1 MKKYYIHHDS
11 NGWLLKWLWVVM
23 LIICCCCYGLCLG
36 CLEEEKNTLLQI
48 RDSMLFSMDSQPVS
62 FFSSLDIDDC
72 CRWDGVDCSL
82 TTNRVTRIFLHYTRD
97 NNNYNAVQLSWSLDL
112 SLIAQLQELQH
123 LELRGSRIG
132 SLVAPEALCRLPTLQ
147 LLDLSDNL
155 IEADIHPC
163 WSNIS
168 SLRTLIL
175 SKNQFRGNLSSIFT
189 NLTNIERI
197 DVSYNH
203 FQGPVPLSSFAHLS
217 KLHFLDLS
225 YNPLIQ
231 VNTETPAW
239 QPSFQLQHLSL
250 AGCNLNHQSN
260 DHGIPSFILTQHT
273 LQTLDLSSNSLTG
286 SIPVWMLHNVSSVLR
301 LRSNMFSG
309 NFPQGYR
316 NVASPLVELDISCN
330 HFEGPLPL
338 NIDTLFPKLYNFNV
352 STNRLNGT
360 IPPSLGE
367 LTNLHHLDLSNNQL
381 VGKVPRHLT
390 ENSSLWYL
398 NLSNNSLQ
406 GELLPQGCNMKQLRW
421 FLVRNNHFIGSMP
434 SCLSNSPSLSILDAG
449 INNLSGII
457 SNQLPTFPHLGALLL
472 GGNQFEGHIPMQLC
486 QMKNIQFLDLSNNF
500 FLGNIPPC
508 LNNNLV
514 WRRKFQSSS
523 WVPIDF
529 TTKGNSYS
537 FQGLPLTLMTGI
549 DLSANHLSGI
559 IPSEIGE
566 LHELH
571 SLNFSHYHLT
581 GLIPTSFENLT
592 NLGSLDLSYNNLTGK
607 IPREIGQINF
617 LSVFSVA
624 FNNLSGRIPFG
635 QQLCTFT
642 EHAYIGNP
650 NLCGEPLQRPCSPEH
665 QDPDDNSKDHKKEE
679 RHMEEDGIIDEPLFF
694 YSCVAISYVLGFWSV
709 VAPLFISKS
718 WQRRYYAAVDEYI
731 DMFLLKLYLIHDMLL
746 CIYRN

>member
-1 MKKYYIHHDS
+1 MRERLNHVLSTLPKIPTKKTKTETETEQLYSSVNRSSSVSLSHSTITS
-11 NGWLLKWLWVVM
+11 
-23 LIICCCCYGLCLG
+23 C

-48 RDSMLFSMDSQPVS
+48 RDSMLFSMDNQPVS

-132 SLVAPEALCRLPTLQ
+132 SLVAPE
-147 LLDLSDNL
+147 
-155 IEADIHPC
+155 
-163 WSNIS
+163 
-168 SLRTLIL
+168 
-175 SKNQFRGNLSSIFT
+175 
-189 NLTNIERI
+189 
-197 DVSYNH
+197 
-203 FQGPVPLSSFAHLS
+203 GPVPLSSFAHLS
-217 KLHFLDLS
+217 KLRFLDLS

-239 QPSFQLQHLSL
+239 QPSFQLQHLFL

-316 NVASPLVELDISCN
+316 NDASPLVELDISCN

-559 IPSEIGE
+559 IPPEIGE

-571 SLNFSHYHLT
+571 SLNFSHNHLT

>member
-1 MKKYYIHHDS
+1 MRERLNHVLSTLPKIPTKKTKTETETEQLYSSVNRSSSVSLSHSTITS
-11 NGWLLKWLWVVM
+11 
-23 LIICCCCYGLCLG
+23 C

-132 SLVAPEALCRLPTLQ
+132 SLVAPE
-147 LLDLSDNL
+147 
-155 IEADIHPC
+155 
-163 WSNIS
+163 
-168 SLRTLIL
+168 
-175 SKNQFRGNLSSIFT
+175 
-189 NLTNIERI
+189 
-197 DVSYNH
+197 
-203 FQGPVPLSSFAHLS
+203 GPVPLSSFAHLS